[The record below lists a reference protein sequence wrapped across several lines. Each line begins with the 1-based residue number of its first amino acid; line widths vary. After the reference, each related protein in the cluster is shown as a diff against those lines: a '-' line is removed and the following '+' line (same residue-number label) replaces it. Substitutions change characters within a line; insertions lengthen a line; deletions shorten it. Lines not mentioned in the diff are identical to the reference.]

1 MKALSVRQPW
11 AWLIVNGFK
20 DIENRDWKWMPH
32 YRGELYIHAS
42 QGCTKSEYREAVQF
56 AHSIDPSIPVPP
68 LEALERGGLVGKVF
82 MEGAVERSSSPWF
95 VGRIGLVLSEPKAID
110 FIQYK
115 GQLGFFEPKLMTA
128 SPEAAYGI

>member
-42 QGCTKSEYREAVQF
+42 QGCTRSEYREAVEF

-68 LEALERGGLVGKVF
+68 LEALERGGLVGKVVVD
-82 MEGAVERSSSPWF
+82 GVVERSRSPWF
-95 VGRIGLVLSEPKAID
+95 VGRIGLVLSKPETQD
-110 FIQYK
+110 FIPCK
-115 GQLGFFEPKLMTA
+115 GQLGFFMPKLPTA
-128 SPEAAYGI
+128 PQEVAYGL